1 MKTSIVSDGLEQE
14 LVEAAEGQGCSAPE
28 LLKAALQALKRQRRS
43 IYISAPVNAL
53 VEGLY
58 QEDTCIADVKARGDF
73 GIGTFNDLDGEMVLI
88 DGEVYQL
95 KADGTVAKV
104 GDDVKT
110 PFACV
115 CFFKP
120 DADEELHQ
128 PQTYEELNRVLEQCI
143 PSKNM
148 LYACRIEGR
157 FKSVRTRSVPR
168 QENYRP
174 LVEVT
179 RQQVES
185 VQQDLDGT
193 LIGFYCPPFI
203 SSVNVPGWHFHFIS
217 EDRRSGGHLLE
228 CELDHGRIE
237 LQHHSLMQL
246 GLPVTL
252 DYLTADFNRDTAKD
266 LDEAER

>member
-1 MKTSIVSDGLEQE
+1 MKTSNLLDSLEQE
-14 LVEAAEGQGCSAPE
+14 IAEAASGQGCTAPE
-28 LLKAALQALKRQRRS
+28 LVSAALQALKRQRRS
-43 IYISAPVNAL
+43 LYITAPVNAL

-58 QEDTCIADVKARGDF
+58 EEDACIADIKARGDF

-88 DGEVYQL
+88 DGDVYQL
-95 KADGTVAKV
+95 KADGTVAQV
-104 GDDVKT
+104 DDEVKT
-110 PFACV
+110 PFACA
-115 CFFKP
+115 CFFQA
-120 DADEELHQ
+120 DANEELDQ
-128 PQTYEELNRVLEQCI
+128 PQTYDELNSVLEQCI

-157 FKSVRTRSVPR
+157 FKTVRTRSVPR

-179 RQQVES
+179 RHQVES
-185 VQQDLDGT
+185 VQHDLSGT
-193 LIGFYCPPFI
+193 LVGFYNPPFI

-217 EDRRSGGHLLE
+217 EDRTSGGHLLE
-228 CELDHGRIE
+228 CELEEGRIE

-266 LDEAER
+266 LDEAEN